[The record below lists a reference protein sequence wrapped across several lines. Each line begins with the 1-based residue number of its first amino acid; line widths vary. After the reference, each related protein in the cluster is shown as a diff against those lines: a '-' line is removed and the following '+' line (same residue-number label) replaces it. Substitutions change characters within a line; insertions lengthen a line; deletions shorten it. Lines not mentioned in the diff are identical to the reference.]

1 MGKRRVARE
10 LVLKFLYQ
18 SEFNSDDLDTQMQQ
32 FCERSGTQEE
42 IIEFMRVL
50 VDKVFAR
57 AEEIDILLKKFSDHW
72 ALERMSMID
81 RSILRLGIC
90 ELVFETSTPPK
101 VVINEAV
108 EIAKKFGTEDSPD
121 FINGILDKVFKEKL
135 KDTSSP
141 TAK

>member
-10 LVLKFLYQ
+10 LALKFLYQ
-18 SEFNSDDLDTQMQQ
+18 SEFNRDDLETQIAQFFERSDTQI
-32 FCERSGTQEE
+32 E
-42 IIEFMRVL
+42 ISEFMRGL
-50 VDKVFAR
+50 VVKVFAHS
-57 AEEIDILLKKFSDHW
+57 EEVDVLLKKFSDHW
-72 ALERMSMID
+72 TLERMSMVD
-81 RSILRLGIC
+81 RNILRLGIC
-90 ELVFETSTPPK
+90 ELVFTTTTPPK

-121 FINGILDKVFKEKL
+121 FINGILDKVFKETL